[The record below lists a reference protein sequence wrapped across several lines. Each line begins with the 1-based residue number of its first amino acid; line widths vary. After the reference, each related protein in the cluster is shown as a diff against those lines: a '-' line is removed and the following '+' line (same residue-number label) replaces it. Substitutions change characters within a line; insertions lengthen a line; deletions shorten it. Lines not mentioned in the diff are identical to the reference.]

1 MMETKN
7 IDESLGNDD
16 LFGSF
21 GEQDPFFGDSD
32 TLSGNDDA
40 LSLLDSMIGD
50 NSTVTEADT
59 ETKTEI
65 PESEEEH
72 ASQKDIHACKD
83 EDNAST
89 EDKMVETDNEPSEDD
104 DFFGSSSE
112 QDSLFSDS
120 KDLNGND
127 EALSLLDSMIG
138 DESTETEAEAELE
151 TEIPEAEEDNASQ
164 EKNETDK
171 VEVKANKK
179 EIQSVQD
186 GDPIA
191 DSHPVD
197 DGKSANNDLDFFM
210 SSAAD
215 ESPTGFYPFTTSK
228 PDNSADDGNPFADML
243 DTSVDSKKQT
253 STMGSGL
260 DDNPFGTSLFAKDK
274 QETAGIDDDNPFASL
289 NFSQSDKTEDEDD
302 NPFATTDTSNLKED
316 NPFAQMMSDDS
327 VDDNPFSSNSTDSNA
342 KSNADEEDDIDE
354 FFKSLI

>member
-32 TLSGNDDA
+32 TLSGNDD
-40 LSLLDSMIGD
+40 
-50 NSTVTEADT
+50 
-59 ETKTEI
+59 
-65 PESEEEH
+65 
-72 ASQKDIHACKD
+72 
-83 EDNAST
+83 
-89 EDKMVETDNEPSEDD
+89 
-104 DFFGSSSE
+104 
-112 QDSLFSDS
+112 
-120 KDLNGND
+120 
-127 EALSLLDSMIG
+127 ALSLLDSMIG

-253 STMGSGL
+253 STMGGGL

-274 QETAGIDDDNPFASL
+274 QEAAGIDDDNPFASL

>member
-1 MMETKN
+1 
-7 IDESLGNDD
+7 
-16 LFGSF
+16 
-21 GEQDPFFGDSD
+21 
-32 TLSGNDDA
+32 
-40 LSLLDSMIGD
+40 
-50 NSTVTEADT
+50 
-59 ETKTEI
+59 
-65 PESEEEH
+65 
-72 ASQKDIHACKD
+72 
-83 EDNAST
+83 
-89 EDKMVETDNEPSEDD
+89 MVETDNEPSEDD

-120 KDLNGND
+120 KDLSDND

-138 DESTETEAEAELE
+138 DETIETEAEPEPE
-151 TEIPEAEEDNASQ
+151 TEMPKAEKNHASQ
-164 EKNETDK
+164 QENESDK
-171 VEVKANKK
+171 EEVNANKE
-179 EIQSVQD
+179 EILSVQD
-186 GDPIA
+186 NDPMA
-191 DSHPVD
+191 DSQPVD
-197 DGKSANNDLDFFM
+197 DSKSANDDLDFFK
-210 SSAAD
+210 SSAPD

-253 STMGSGL
+253 STMGGGL

-274 QETAGIDDDNPFASL
+274 QEAAGIDDDNPFASL
-289 NFSQSDKTEDEDD
+289 DFSQSDKTEDEDD